1 MPTRVTDAQVRVGS
15 RVGGWLLEESLGT
28 GGSATVYRATHTD
41 QRVGAL
47 KLMHA
52 HLAYDREW
60 IRRLRAEAALLRSTS
75 YPGLAR
81 LLDVGGEDA
90 APPYL
95 VMELLTGHSL
105 HAQRQRAGGKLP
117 VDVVLRCAE
126 AVLDTLCHTHALG
139 VIHRDLKP
147 SNVFVT
153 NSGDIKVLD
162 FGIAGGIATGS
173 AEISADH
180 TRGLLG
186 TPAYMSPEQAR
197 GRWDLVDERSD
208 LWSLGALTFTLLSGQ
223 HVHLGTT
230 ENETLGLA
238 MSRPPRSLATVAPGV
253 DRAVVRLVD
262 RALAYEPEERWQSA
276 YEFRKALRETT
287 LSLVQSASS
296 SAEAAAEPTQSEK
309 PDVDQRAKST
319 SPRRWIGAM
328 GAASTVVVLASIA
341 FAIAPLAGAPHRKV
355 PAALRPPRTDAS
367 VAPSSTARSVAAM
380 LPPARAPEVVL
391 PQAGASSSATSP
403 QSSNKPL
410 AVTRSSQSDRRP
422 AAARSAMA
430 AEGEAPTDL
439 NEVATAK
446 SDPLDLRE

>member
-1 MPTRVTDAQVRVGS
+1 
-15 RVGGWLLEESLGT
+15 
-28 GGSATVYRATHTD
+28 
-41 QRVGAL
+41 
-47 KLMHA
+47 
-52 HLAYDREW
+52 
-60 IRRLRAEAALLRSTS
+60 
-75 YPGLAR
+75 
-81 LLDVGGEDA
+81 
-90 APPYL
+90 
-95 VMELLTGHSL
+95 
-105 HAQRQRAGGKLP
+105 
-117 VDVVLRCAE
+117 
-126 AVLDTLCHTHALG
+126 VLDTLCHTHALG

-153 NSGDIKVLD
+153 NSCEIKVLD

-208 LWSLGALTFTLLSGQ
+208 LWSLGALIFTLLSGQ
-223 HVHLGTT
+223 HVHLGAT

-238 MSRPPRSLATVAPGV
+238 MSRPPRSLATVATGV

-262 RALAYEPEERWQSA
+262 RALAYEPKERWQSA
-276 YEFRKALRETT
+276 YAFRKALRETT
-287 LSLVQSASS
+287 LSLAQSTAS
-296 SAEAAAEPTQSEK
+296 SAEAPAEPTQSEK
-309 PDVDQRAKST
+309 PDLEQQAKSS

-341 FAIAPLAGAPHRKV
+341 FAIAPLAGAPQQQVR
-355 PAALRPPRTDAS
+355 AAVRAPKTDAS
-367 VAPSSTARSVAAM
+367 VAPSTDSRSVAAV
-380 LPPARAPEVVL
+380 LPPARAPEVV
-391 PQAGASSSATSP
+391 PPARASSSATSR

-410 AVTRSSQSDRRP
+410 AVTRPSRSDHRP
-422 AAARSAMA
+422 APARSAMA

-439 NEVATAK
+439 NEVQTAK